1 MRVKYNFFEKAVKKL
16 TGYKWLQFKYNS
28 FKLKNIYTHKQLVE
42 ASNYDDVSKE
52 IKFFPSCSPNWDHTP
67 RSGNKGQVIVE
78 TNPELFYQNL
88 NNCYNRIK
96 DYKNEEK
103 IIFIK
108 AWNEWAEGNYLEP
121 DLKNGSENLE
131 KVKRFQEESN

>member
-1 MRVKYNFFEKAVKKL
+1 MFLKKL
-16 TGYKWLQFKYNS
+16 S
-28 FKLKNIYTHKQLVE
+28 FFLAVLR
-42 ASNYDDVSKE
+42 
-52 IKFFPSCSPNWDHTP
+52 NWDHTP

-78 TNPELFYQNL
+78 TNSELFYQNL